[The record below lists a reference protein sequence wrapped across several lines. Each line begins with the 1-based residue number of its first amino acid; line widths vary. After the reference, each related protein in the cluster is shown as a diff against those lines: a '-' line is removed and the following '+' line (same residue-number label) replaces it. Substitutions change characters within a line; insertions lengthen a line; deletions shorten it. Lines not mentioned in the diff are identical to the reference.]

1 MNFKSKLFLEGHN
14 IFYLDLKN
22 FFINMYY
29 CSISL
34 SLCILYFIDVE
45 KTLSLNFVLLNN
57 SMAKIKTPSSK
68 SQPKKVQNFKAEE
81 ISKLLYTDT
90 LQARYAMLALV
101 IMFVL
106 IFFSKG
112 IFGGKVFA
120 QPDNLSPLSFRTYL
134 NDAKTAGI
142 FPLWLPYIF
151 LGMPSLASLTTA
163 LLSVHN
169 IYSYI
174 LDSVLSVVA
183 GDNLFLLT
191 VPYYFIF
198 AISLFFYVRYKFKN
212 NLIATY
218 AALMGTFATGI
229 IQLIIVGH
237 HTKMMTFAFFPLI
250 LYLIDRLAESKNTN
264 LPTTIINFAILA
276 VVLYIQLHFHH
287 VQMLLY
293 SYMMIGI
300 YLIGTLVYWFI
311 KKTEIK
317 AFLRASFLTGAAVII
332 AIAMD
337 ADVILSV
344 KEYNQYSMRGQAS
357 IESQTN
363 PVKSDNKP
371 LSYEY
376 ATSWSFSP
384 GEMLTFVFPYYYG
397 FGTVEIQGQRVN
409 LYWGQMPFTDAPV
422 YFGVITLLLAVVGV
436 ILYFRKNP
444 FVQILT
450 FITLFFL
457 LLSFGYTFPIVYNFF
472 YYNVPYFSSF
482 RAPVMTH
489 YYMDFAILLLSCVG
503 LKGIVDSFKNN
514 EISNKFKKLS
524 IALIIISSLLFLV
537 TIVGFES
544 SYRDSVLTGP
554 LAKQL
559 QGQGADPKYINQ
571 VFSQYK
577 PVNIIYDNFITNAR
591 FQAFILLLTSML
603 IYFLT
608 QRKFATKNL
617 IVAGI
622 GVIIVVSVF
631 DQLNITAK
639 TLHWDDKKQKDSYFE
654 ESDYIKWI
662 LSKEPETYNYRVA
675 NLNESGSLET
685 SNFLAYFRFH
695 LINGY
700 QGAKLRVYQDCIDV
714 AGGNNPFFFGL
725 ANVKYVVSPKFLKDT
740 LYFEELYKGKNIVY
754 RNKFWMPRA
763 FFAQSYSVENGIDI
777 LHKIRD
783 AAFDPYKVVFLEKP
797 PSVNIDKADST
808 VYAKISYFD
817 IHNIKYDVL
826 ASGNN
831 ILVLNEIYYPAGW
844 KAYIDGQE
852 TEIYKANYFQRAII
866 VPPGK
871 HMVEMKFH
879 PETYYRGR
887 TISIMANIL
896 VSILLIGG
904 IAFGVYKRKTV

>member
-1 MNFKSKLFLEGHN
+1 
-14 IFYLDLKN
+14 
-22 FFINMYY
+22 
-29 CSISL
+29 
-34 SLCILYFIDVE
+34 
-45 KTLSLNFVLLNN
+45 
-57 SMAKIKTPSSK
+57 MAKIKTHSSK
-68 SQPKKVQNFKAEE
+68 LQPKKVQSFKAEE
-81 ISKLLYTDT
+81 VSKLFYTDS
-90 LQARYAMLALV
+90 LQTRYALLGLV
-101 IMFVL
+101 VLFVL

-112 IFGGKVFA
+112 IFWGKVFA

-134 NDAKTAGI
+134 NDAKASGI

-174 LDSVLSVVA
+174 LDSLLSAFA

-198 AISLFFYVRYKFKN
+198 AVSLFFYVRYKLRN
-212 NLIATY
+212 NIIATY

-250 LYLIDRLAESKNTN
+250 LYLIDRLQESKDSK
-264 LPTTIINFAILA
+264 LSTTITNFAILTI
-276 VVLYIQLHFHH
+276 VLYIQLHFHH
-287 VQMLLY
+287 IQMLFY

-300 YLIGTLVYWFI
+300 YLVWTLVYQLI

-317 AFLRASFLTGAAVII
+317 AVIRTFLLIGSAVII

-337 ADVILSV
+337 ADIILSV
-344 KEYNQYSMRGQAS
+344 KEYNQYSMRGQSS
-357 IESQTN
+357 IEAQTN
-363 PVKSDNKP
+363 STKSDKP

-384 GEMLTFVFPYYYG
+384 GEMLTFIFPYYYG
-397 FGTVEIQGQRVN
+397 FGTVEVQGQRAN

-422 YFGVITLLLAVVGV
+422 YFGVITLLLAIVG
-436 ILYFRKNP
+436 IALDFKKNP
-444 FVQILT
+444 FVQVLT
-450 FITLFFL
+450 FIVLFFL

-482 RAPVMTH
+482 RAPVMIH
-489 YYMDFAILLLSCVG
+489 YYMDFAILLLACVG
-503 LKGIVDSFKNN
+503 LKGIIDSFKDE
-514 EISNKFKKLS
+514 EISRRFKKLS
-524 IALIIISSLLFLV
+524 FSLIIITTLLFV
-537 TIVGFES
+537 VAVVGFES
-544 SYRDSVLTGP
+544 SYKDSVFTGP

-559 QGQGADPKYINQ
+559 QKQGADPKYISQ
-571 VFSQYK
+571 FFSQYK
-577 PVNIIYDNFITNAR
+577 PINIIYDNFITNAR
-591 FQAFILLLTSML
+591 FQAFILLLVSVL
-603 IYFLT
+603 IYLLT
-608 QRKFATKNL
+608 QRKFVTKNF
-617 IVAGI
+617 IVI
-622 GVIIVVSVF
+622 GVGAIIVIGIF

-639 TLHWDDKKQKDSYFE
+639 TVHWDDKKQKESYFE

-662 LSKEPETYNYRVA
+662 LNKEPETYNYRVA
-675 NLNESGSLET
+675 DLNENGSLET

-700 QGAKLRVYQDCIDV
+700 QGAKLRIYQDCIDV

-725 ANVKYVVSPKFLKDT
+725 ANVKYVISPKFLKDT

-763 FFAQSYSVENGIDI
+763 FFSQSYSVENGIDI
-777 LHKIRD
+777 LHKIRN
-783 AAFDPYKVVFLEKP
+783 AAFDPHKVVFLEKSP
-797 PSVNIDKADST
+797 LVNIDRVDTTSS
-808 VYAKISYFD
+808 YAKISYFD
-817 IHNIKYDVL
+817 IHNIKYDVQ

-852 TEIYKANYFQRAII
+852 TEIYKANYFQRAIV

-871 HMVEMKFH
+871 HIVEMKFY
-879 PETYYRGR
+879 PETYYSGKK
-887 TISIMANIL
+887 ISIVANIF
-896 VSILLIGG
+896 VSVLLIIG
-904 IAFGVYKRKTV
+904 IVFSIYQRKTI

>member
-1 MNFKSKLFLEGHN
+1 
-14 IFYLDLKN
+14 
-22 FFINMYY
+22 
-29 CSISL
+29 
-34 SLCILYFIDVE
+34 
-45 KTLSLNFVLLNN
+45 
-57 SMAKIKTPSSK
+57 MAKIKTQSFK
-68 SQPKKVQNFKAEE
+68 SQPKKVQGFKAEE
-81 ISKLLYTDT
+81 ISKLFYTDS
-90 LQARYAMLALV
+90 LQARYTMLTLV
-101 IMFVL
+101 VLFVL

-134 NDAKTAGI
+134 NDAKAAGI

-174 LDSVLSVVA
+174 LDSLLSAFA

-198 AISLFFYVRYKFKN
+198 AISLFFYARYKFKN
-212 NLIATY
+212 NIIATY
-218 AALMGTFATGI
+218 AALVGTFATGI

-250 LYLIDRLAESKNTN
+250 LYLIDRLLESKETN
-264 LPTTIINFAILA
+264 LPTTIVNFAILTI
-276 VVLYIQLHFHH
+276 VLYIQLHFHH
-287 VQMLLY
+287 IQMLLY

-300 YLIGTLVYWFI
+300 YLMGTLVYQLF

-317 AFLRASFLTGAAVII
+317 PVIRALLLTGSAVII
-332 AIAMD
+332 AVAMD
-337 ADVILSV
+337 ADIILSV
-344 KEYNQYSMRGQAS
+344 KEYNQYSMRGQSS

-384 GEMLTFVFPYYYG
+384 GEILTFVFPYYYG
-397 FGTVEIQGQRVN
+397 FGTVDVQGQRAN

-422 YFGVITLLLAVVGV
+422 YFGVITLLLAIIGV
-436 ILYFRKNP
+436 ALDFKKNP

-482 RAPVMTH
+482 RAPVMIH
-489 YYMDFAILLLSCVG
+489 YYMDFAILLLACVG
-503 LKGIVDSFKNN
+503 LKGIIDSFKDN
-514 EISNKFKKLS
+514 EISHRFKKLS
-524 IALIIISSLLFLV
+524 LGLIIVSTLLFLV
-537 TIVGFES
+537 AVVGFES
-544 SYRDSVLTGP
+544 SYKDSVLTGP
-554 LAKQL
+554 LARQL
-559 QGQGADPKYINQ
+559 QGQGVDQKYISQ
-571 VFSQYK
+571 FFSQYK
-577 PVNIIYDNFITNAR
+577 PINIIYDNFISNAR
-591 FQAFILLLTSML
+591 FQAFILLLISVL
-603 IYFLT
+603 IYLLT
-608 QRKFATKNL
+608 QRKFVTKNL
-617 IVAGI
+617 IVMGI
-622 GVIIVVSVF
+622 GMIIVVGIF
-631 DQLNITAK
+631 DQLNIT
-639 TLHWDDKKQKDSYFE
+639 TRTIHWDDKKQKESYFE

-662 LSKEPETYNYRVA
+662 LNKEPETYNYRVA
-675 NLNESGSLET
+675 DLNENGLLET

-700 QGAKLRVYQDCIDV
+700 QGAKLRIYQDCIDI

-763 FFAQSYSVENGIDI
+763 FFVQSYSVENGINI
-777 LHKIRD
+777 LHKIKD

-797 PSVNIDKADST
+797 LPINIDKVDTMS
-808 VYAKISYFD
+808 YAKISYFD
-817 IHNIKYDVL
+817 IHNIKYDVR

-831 ILVLNEIYYPAGW
+831 MLVLNEIYYPAGW

-852 TEIYKANYFQRAII
+852 TEIYKANYFQRAVI

-871 HMVEMKFH
+871 HTVEMRFY
-879 PETYYRGR
+879 PETYYKGKK
-887 TISIMANIL
+887 ISIAANIF
-896 VSILLIGG
+896 VSILLIIG
-904 IAFGVYKRKTV
+904 IAFNMYKRKTI